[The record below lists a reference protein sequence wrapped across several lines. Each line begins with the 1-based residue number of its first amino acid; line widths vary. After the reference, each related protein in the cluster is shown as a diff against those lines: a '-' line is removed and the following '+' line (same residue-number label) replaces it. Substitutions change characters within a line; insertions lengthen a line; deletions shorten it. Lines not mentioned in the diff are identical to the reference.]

1 MKKTRLTEKP
11 SRIPDILEQD
21 ISHKLK
27 EYIEQ
32 VSSLNTESAKAQ
44 RFLILLKDL
53 FGDVSVNFIEDY
65 LHGVEK
71 YISVKQK
78 DIILRGRIDTLY
90 GNLIIEFE
98 KDLRKSFNEAL
109 EQLKRYASYLI
120 QSGEKA
126 NYLCL
131 ATDGILFYIYLPKI
145 KSDNEIE
152 LEEIEKIDLTKI
164 DSYQAYFF
172 IDRYFFRKT
181 KLHPKTEEI
190 VRDFGIKSPA
200 FKYSLH
206 VMAGTWDFVKER
218 SDFKV
223 VYDNWESYLRV
234 TYGSVIG
241 SEDLFLRHSYL
252 AVFTKLIVY
261 MRISESGAIP
271 SQEGIR
277 KILDGD
283 FFTEQGID
291 NFLEEDFFS
300 WIVREQT
307 KDTGLDIARKLIN
320 QLSNYN
326 LRELSEDILKSL
338 YQELVDPE
346 TRHDL
351 GEYYTPDWLAQRMVE
366 HILKDNPKAAVL
378 DPSCGSGTFLYMTI
392 RHKRHILKDKQ
403 ETLEHIMKNVV
414 GIDIHPLAVITAKTN
429 YLLALGDLLK
439 KRGAKR
445 VQIPVYLSDSINPP
459 EGKLQHDLLTAVP
472 SYHTK
477 IGGKEAYIPDTV
489 INDSVLYDNVIEATK
504 EFARHFANKGGGNL
518 EAYEN
523 FIKQR
528 IPQLHDRNTITM
540 LFSTAKAMKELI
552 EEEKDSIWGFVLK
565 NMYKPLFLK
574 EKFDVVIGNPP
585 WLSYRYV
592 DKGEYQKF
600 LKRMIMDEYKLLSG
614 MNTEGGKTKVKVELM
629 THMELATLFFLR
641 TADLY
646 LKDGGTIGFVMPRSL
661 FTGDQHNIF
670 RRQQYSTSLGFT
682 EIWDME
688 AVKPLFK
695 VPTCV
700 FIAQKGMEKTPPF
713 KAEFLSGNLE
723 RKNAELIDAEKSL
736 TAIEGVLYVVSKG
749 ERSFLSQ
756 SEEGHLKLV
765 IGEEY
770 RSPYHPMFKQGAT
783 IVPRN
788 FWFVDIKPHSKFGFN
803 PQSPYVETSEASEK
817 TAKENYKGISFKG
830 NIEKDFL
837 YATLLSTD
845 IVPFGYLN
853 FRIVVLPLNPP
864 HPNPLPQRERGQK
877 IIPPPLTGG
886 EKGEGEKG
894 FSIIKESDASK
905 KGYIHLSKW
914 LHKAQKTWKEKR
926 GEKAEKMDIYQRLDH
941 VKGIT
946 GQKTSARYKVL
957 YPSSA
962 TYLCGCV
969 VERKTIKIEI
979 EGQEFEL
986 QGFVAESKE
995 YYFET
1000 EKKVE
1005 AYYLCSI
1012 LNSPTVDDLIKPMQS
1027 RGLFGPRDIHKKV
1040 WELPIPKFDP
1050 SNQSHIALSEFGE
1063 ECTKKVSKL
1072 LSKGIPQ
1079 KSIGNLRKIIK
1090 TEFEKEIKEIDEI
1103 VKKLFS

>member
-1 MKKTRLTEKP
+1 MKKTKLTEKP
-11 SRIPDILEQD
+11 SRIPDISEQD
-21 ISHKLK
+21 ISHKFK
-27 EYIEQ
+27 EYAEQ
-32 VSSLNTESAKAQ
+32 ISSLNTESAKAQ

-53 FGDVSVNFIEDY
+53 FGDVSVNFVEDY

-78 DIILRGRIDTLY
+78 DIILRGRIDALY

-109 EQLKRYASYLI
+109 EQLKRYTSYLI

-131 ATDGILFYIYLPKI
+131 ATDGILFHIYLPKI
-145 KSDNEIE
+145 KSDKEIE
-152 LEEIEKIDLTKI
+152 LEEIERIDLTKT
-164 DSYQAYFF
+164 DPYQAYFF

-200 FKYSLH
+200 FKYCLH
-206 VMAGTWDFVKER
+206 VMAGTWGSVKDR

-223 VYDNWESYLRV
+223 VYENWEQYLRV

-261 MRISESGAIP
+261 MRISESGAVP

-300 WIVREQT
+300 WIVREQA
-307 KDTGLDIARKLIN
+307 KNAGLDIARKLIN

-366 HILKDNPKAAVL
+366 HILKDNPKASVL

-392 RHKRHILKDKQ
+392 RHKKHILRDKQ

-439 KRGAKR
+439 KRGNRR

-459 EGKLQHDLLTAVP
+459 EEKIQHDLLTPVP

-489 INDSVLYDNVIEATK
+489 INDPVLYDNVIETTK
-504 EFARHFANKGGGNL
+504 EFAKHFAGKGGGL

-528 IPQLHDRNTITM
+528 IPQLSDKNTITM

-592 DKGEYQKF
+592 DRGEYQEF
-600 LKRMIMDEYKLLSG
+600 LKRMIVEEYKLLSG
-614 MNTEGGKTKVKVELM
+614 MGTGGGKRKVKVELI

-670 RRQQYSTSLGFT
+670 RRQQYQLPLTESGVGFK

-688 AVKPLFK
+688 KVKPLFN

-700 FIAQKGMEKTPPF
+700 FIAQKNIKTTSPY
-713 KAEFLSGNLE
+713 KAEFISGNLE
-723 RKNAELIDAEKSL
+723 RKNSGLIDAEKLL
-736 TAIEGVLYVVSKG
+736 TAVAGNLYVSAKG
-749 ERSFLSQ
+749 VRSFLSP
-756 SEEGHLKLV
+756 SEEGFS
-765 IGEEY
+765 IEQE
-770 RSPYHPMFKQGAT
+770 RSPYHSGFKQGAT

-853 FRIVVLPLNPP
+853 FRIVVLPLVHLSKPS
-864 HPNPLPQRERGQK
+864 PLAGDRG
-877 IIPPPLTGG
+877 
-886 EKGEGEKG
+886 GEGEFAG
-894 FSIIKESDASK
+894 YSIIKESEASK
-905 KGYIHLSKW
+905 RGFIHLSKW
-914 LHKAQKTWKEKR
+914 LHKAQKTWEEKR
-926 GEKAEKMDIYQRLDH
+926 GEKAKGMDVVDWLDYRH
-941 VKGIT
+941 KLT
-946 GQKTSARYKVL
+946 EQEQTKYKVL
-957 YPSSA
+957 YPTSA

-969 VERKTIKIEI
+969 VERKAIKLEI

-986 QGFVAESKE
+986 KDFIAESKE

-1000 EKKVE
+1000 EKKIE

-1012 LNSPTVDDLIKPMQS
+1012 LNSPTVDELIKPMQS

-1050 SNQSHIALSEFGE
+1050 SNQAHIALSELGE
-1063 ECTKKVSKL
+1063 ECTKKVSKF

-1079 KSIGNLRKIIK
+1079 KSIGNLRKLIK
-1090 TEFEKEIKEIDEI
+1090 TEFKNEIKDVDGI
-1103 VKKLFS
+1103 VKKILE